1 MEKKYQ
7 LRYDRTK
14 EVNGKTL
21 YRIQAL
27 KTFNDVKE
35 GEFGGY
41 IESEENLSQKGKC
54 WIYDSACVFDKAVV
68 ENNARIGD
76 KALVYD
82 NAIVKD
88 NVLVYDNAMVYGN
101 AELYGNA
108 VVHDNGKIYDYAKI
122 YDRVRV
128 YHDAKVYG
136 HAIIHAKSDICNTA
150 EVCGNANLNHVLYTF
165 GKHLGDE
172 KTDIEDNKNVNTESV
187 AIQVPDGYEI
197 DKENSTFD
205 CIKLKKKNEVK
216 EIHTWDDLVVSRE
229 NKCYDWTY
237 GLAIKSLIA
246 EFKIK
251 ELMPYFGGAIT
262 DKEWE
267 NKSLEKTVIHKL
279 NGDGKPYLI
288 KVFTYRRF
296 LAFHTEKD
304 ACNFMS
310 YPDNVQLVKDYLMID

>member
-14 EVNGKTL
+14 EVNGRTL

-27 KTFNDVKE
+27 KSFNNVKE

-54 WIYDSACVFDKAVV
+54 WIYDNACVFDKAVV

-88 NVLVYDNAMVYGN
+88 KVQVYDNAMVYGN

-150 EVCGNANLNHVLYTF
+150 EVCGNANLNHVLCTF

-172 KTDIEDNKNVNTESV
+172 KVNIEDKENVT
-187 AIQVPDGYEI
+187 IQVPDGYEI
-197 DKENSTFD
+197 DKENSTFE
-205 CIKLKKKNEVK
+205 CIKFKKKKEQVT
-216 EIHTWDDLVVSRE
+216 EIHTWYDLVDSRVKRE
-229 NKCYDWTY
+229 YYDATY
-237 GLAIKSLIA
+237 GLVIKSLIA
-246 EFKIK
+246 KFKIEK
-251 ELMPYFGGAIT
+251 LMLYFGGVIT
-262 DKEWE
+262 DEEWHNQDIKKFVIE
-267 NKSLEKTVIHKL
+267 EVRDNGEPCLTNGTTFKT
-279 NGDGKPYLI
+279 
-288 KVFTYRRF
+288 F
-296 LAFHTEKD
+296 LAFHTAQD
-304 ACNFMS
+304 AYNFMS
-310 YPDNVQLVKDYLMID
+310 YSENVQLVKDYFMMD

>member
-1 MEKKYQ
+1 M
-7 LRYDRTK
+7 
-14 EVNGKTL
+14 
-21 YRIQAL
+21 

-150 EVCGNANLNHVLYTF
+150 EVCGNANLNHVLCTF

-205 CIKLKKKNEVK
+205 CVKFKKKYEVKTWKDIKISQEELLKKDNNNYYADNKYVK
-216 EIHTWDDLVVSRE
+216 SA
-229 NKCYDWTY
+229 
-237 GLAIKSLIA
+237 LAMGQFSL
-246 EFKIK
+246 
-251 ELMPYFGGAIT
+251 
-262 DKEWE
+262 
-267 NKSLEKTVIHKL
+267 
-279 NGDGKPYLI
+279 LI
-288 KVFTYRRF
+288 KFYGGEVTNEEWGDVKLPKHVITTDGYNIVKGKFYTQKVL
-296 LAFHTEKD
+296 LAFHKEED
-304 ACNFMS
+304 RDRFLS
-310 YPDNVQLVKDYLMID
+310 YPENVQLVKDYLMIE

>member
-7 LRYDRTK
+7 LMYDRTK
-14 EVNGKTL
+14 EVNGRTL

-27 KTFNDVKE
+27 KSFNDVKE

-54 WIYDSACVFDKAVV
+54 WIYDNACVFDKAVV

-88 NVLVYDNAMVYGN
+88 KVQVYDNAMVYGN

-150 EVCGNANLNHVLYTF
+150 EVCGNANLNHVLCTF

-172 KTDIEDNKNVNTESV
+172 KVNIEDKENVT
-187 AIQVPDGYEI
+187 IQVPDGYEI

-279 NGDGKPYLI
+279 HGDGKPYLI

>member
-1 MEKKYQ
+1 M
-7 LRYDRTK
+7 
-14 EVNGKTL
+14 G
-21 YRIQAL
+21 
-27 KTFNDVKE
+27 
-35 GEFGGY
+35 
-41 IESEENLSQKGKC
+41 
-54 WIYDSACVFDKAVV
+54 
-68 ENNARIGD
+68 
-76 KALVYD
+76 
-82 NAIVKD
+82 
-88 NVLVYDNAMVYGN
+88 
-101 AELYGNA
+101 
-108 VVHDNGKIYDYAKI
+108 
-122 YDRVRV
+122 
-128 YHDAKVYG
+128 
-136 HAIIHAKSDICNTA
+136 
-150 EVCGNANLNHVLYTF
+150 GNANLNHVLCTF

-279 NGDGKPYLI
+279 HGDGKPYLI